1 MTEHEKPPSLDD
13 EERKLERE
21 MADLEDDE
29 KRAKLE
35 IEEEV
40 VKEHWGHEPE
50 APPRMGTKRGRRP
63 LTRC

>member
-1 MTEHEKPPSLDD
+1 MTEDEKPPSLDD

-21 MADLEDDE
+21 MADLEDEE

-40 VKEHWGHEPE
+40 VKEHWGLEPE
-50 APPRMGTKRGRRP
+50 RP
-63 LTRC
+63 LEWKQSEADDR

>member
-21 MADLEDDE
+21 MAHLEDDE

-40 VKEHWGHEPE
+40 VTEHWGRRAR
-50 APPRMGTKRGRRP
+50 APPRVGTKRGRRP